1 MFDERRHIR
10 FASIAGIDC
19 KELPIAAEVWLESI
33 GQSSWADRD
42 ILKLAN
48 ACVKYMRAPLPFTVA
63 FRAIEQVTGLDR
75 GKVENNFRLMAVY
88 GAVETYDCSGEAL
101 RASLHLTYL
110 QRLRVLEIRRRFCE
124 LHPEDRPRAL
134 PWHQAEENWLPQA
147 VPVKAED
154 DELHEVGPIKAAA
167 VG

>member
-1 MFDERRHIR
+1 MLPKSGWK
-10 FASIAGIDC
+10 AS
-19 KELPIAAEVWLESI
+19 

-88 GAVETYDCSGEAL
+88 GAVETYDCAGEAVASIASPHVSSASPRVGNPPPFL
-101 RASLHLTYL
+101 RIAS
-110 QRLRVLEIRRRFCE
+110 R
-124 LHPEDRPRAL
+124 
-134 PWHQAEENWLPQA
+134 
-147 VPVKAED
+147 
-154 DELHEVGPIKAAA
+154 
-167 VG
+167 